1 MSRFVSVLWAFIAL
15 FVVALSVPQVARA
28 APSAGCTAINST
40 WGTGQTFSDRDE
52 LWQEGLALKVGE
64 VISYHATTSGNQNGA
79 NSPDNGSGFAL
90 YTEYNEGN
98 YGVILQEHGRSG
110 AELDL
115 SGTYAVSDAGN
126 HVVYAWSNISG
137 GTVHA
142 TVTCSWPPSP
152 DATLKS
158 LALSAGALND
168 TFTPGRIEYRA
179 SVSNEIDSIKITP
192 TVTDAAAT
200 ITVNGV
206 AVPSGSASG
215 SIPLSAGP
223 NTLTIAVTAEDGVA
237 TKTYTVIV
245 TRAPSTNADL
255 SGLSLSN
262 GTLSPSFAA
271 GTMSYTASVPYATSS
286 VAITPDVSDAT
297 ATVTI
302 NGATATPGVATIP
315 MPLAVGDNTF
325 TTIVTAQDNATTKTY
340 TVTITRAQPPS
351 TNANL
356 TGLSLSAGTLAPAF
370 DADET
375 SYAVSVPHATTSLA
389 VTPTLD
395 DPNATVTVNGATGVS
410 GNPSGAIALAVG
422 TNTVTTVVTAED
434 GTTTKTYTVTVIRA
448 ASSDANLSG
457 LSLSNGTLSPV
468 FAAGQTS
475 YTAAVS
481 NTTSSLTVTPAANEA
496 NATITVNGATVA
508 SGAASGSIAL
518 AVGQNTLTIVA
529 TAQDG
534 TSTQTYTVTVTRA
547 PSANANLD
555 GLVLSDGTLSPS
567 FTAATTSYTATVPNA
582 TSSLTATF
590 LIGHSAATLTVN
602 GAAVASNVATGP
614 ISLNVGANTLTA
626 IVTAEDGTTTKTY
639 TLTVTR
645 APSANAD
652 LSGLSLSAGT
662 LSPAFDAGVT
672 SYTATVP
679 NAAAS
684 LTATPTVSDTTASVT
699 VNGATVGSGSA
710 SGPIVLAVGANV
722 VTMAVTAQ
730 DGTTKSYLVTVTR
743 AASANADLASLSL
756 SAGTLSPAFASGVTT
771 YTAAV
776 PNTTTSLTVT
786 PGASEATATVTVNGA
801 TVAPGSASGTIALAV
816 GANVITTIVTAEDG
830 TTTST
835 YTVTV
840 TRAASSNSDLS
851 GLSLSAGTLSPAFAT
866 GTTSYTASVPN
877 TTTSLTITPDVSDA
891 TAAITVNGATV
902 PSGAASGP
910 ITLAVG
916 PNALTTVVT
925 AEDGTTTTYTVTV
938 TRAPSTN
945 ADLSGLSLS
954 SGTLSPAFATGT
966 TAYTASVPNG
976 ATTLTLT
983 PTAGDPTATITVNGV
998 TVASGAASASVALAV
1013 GNNVIATVVTAED
1026 GTTQTSYAL
1035 TVTRAASTNS
1045 ELAGLA
1051 LSSGTLSPSF
1061 ASGTTSYTASVTNA
1075 TTSLTVTPLVS
1086 DATATVTVNGVAV
1099 ASGAASGVI
1108 PLSIGAN
1115 TVTMLVTAEDGTTQ
1129 TNYTVVV
1136 TRAMA
1141 ASTDATLA
1149 GLSASGATLSPAFSA
1164 SVTSYTAA
1172 VSNATTSLTLTP
1184 VVNDAAATVTVNGVG
1199 VASGAASGPISL
1211 AVGSNTVNTVVT
1223 AEDGS
1228 VNTYTVTVTRAA
1240 PAASFAFTPAA
1251 GALPSAMAGEKYA
1264 QPISASGGSGALL
1277 YAISAGTLP
1286 NGMVLNVSTGE
1297 LTGPLSEDAE
1307 VKDYSFTISVTDA
1320 AGSSASAAYTLQVTA
1335 REVSAPDQTV
1345 NVPAGS
1351 SPPNV
1356 YLNGGATGGPF
1367 SDAQVLTVTPANAGK
1382 AEIIEGEL
1390 AQVGAFA
1397 PVGYYLKFT
1406 PDPAFSGQVR
1416 IGYQLTAAAGT
1427 SNVGVITYNLNFD
1440 ANAVVGQIDNLVR
1453 GFVQARQ
1460 NLLASSIQVPGLLER
1475 RRMLTTT
1482 DPVTMRLSPSTDG
1495 VGMSFATSLAQLE
1508 AARNAADGI
1517 DGEISPL
1524 NVWLDATMM
1533 LHNRKQNDDRWGG
1546 FGLFSAGIDY
1556 LLNEKA
1562 LIGFSFHID
1571 HMTDPTKDD
1580 AEIRGTGWLAGPY
1593 TSLELM
1599 QGIFFNTSLLYGG
1612 SSNDIDTAFFDGSFD
1627 SRRWLWDSSITGQW
1641 VLDEDTIVTPKLRA
1655 VYLNEDVDDY
1665 GVHNDAGGEIGLK
1678 GFALEQFRVSLG
1690 AEIERQFTLENDLTL
1705 KPRVGASAGYSGLD
1719 GSGVFGSVQAGVSLQ
1734 ASEAWVIDANLRAT
1748 VEGDGEAY
1756 VGARVGVGGRF

>member
-1 MSRFVSVLWAFIAL
+1 ML
-15 FVVALSVPQVARA
+15 
-28 APSAGCTAINST
+28 N
-40 WGTGQTFSDRDE
+40 
-52 LWQEGLALKVGE
+52 VGE
-64 VISYHATTSGNQNGA
+64 VISYHATTSGSLNGA
-79 NSPDNGSGFAL
+79 SNPQIGAGFAL
-90 YTEYNEGN
+90 YTEYTDND
-98 YGVILQEHGRSG
+98 YGIIVEEYGTSG

-115 SGTYAVSDAGN
+115 TGTYTVSGAGN

-137 GTVHA
+137 GTVVA
-142 TVTCSWPPSP
+142 TVSCFSPPST
-152 DATLKS
+152 DATLQS
-158 LALSAGALND
+158 LALSAGTLSP
-168 TFTPGRIEYRA
+168 TFTPGGATYTA
-179 SVSNEIDSIKITP
+179 SVPNTTVSLKVTP
-192 TVTDAAAT
+192 TVTDAGAT
-200 ITVNGV
+200 ITINGV
-206 AVPSGSASG
+206 AVVSGVASDP
-215 SIPLSAGP
+215 IPLSVGQ
-223 NTLTIAVTAEDGVA
+223 NTLTTVVTAEDGVA
-237 TKTYTVIV
+237 QKTYTATV

-255 SGLSLSN
+255 SGLALSN
-262 GTLSPSFAA
+262 GTLSPSFAS
-271 GTMSYTASVPYATSS
+271 GTTSYTAAVPYAASS

-302 NGATATPGVATIP
+302 NGAAATPGVATSP
-315 MPLAVGDNTF
+315 MPLSVGDNTF
-325 TTIVTAQDNATTKTY
+325 TTVVTAQDNATTRTY
-340 TVTITRAQPPS
+340 TVTVTRAQPPS

-356 TGLSLSAGTLAPAF
+356 TGLSLSSGTLTPAF
-370 DADET
+370 NTGQT
-375 SYAVSVPHATTSLA
+375 SYAASVPHATTSLRL
-389 VTPTLD
+389 TPTLSD
-395 DPNATVTVNGATGVS
+395 ATATVTVNGAAGASGVA
-410 GNPSGAIALAVG
+410 SGAIALAVG

-434 GTTTKTYTVTVIRA
+434 GTTTKTYTVTVTRA
-448 ASSDANLSG
+448 ASADANLSG
-457 LSLSNGTLSPV
+457 LSLSNGTLAPA
-468 FAAGQTS
+468 FASGQTA
-475 YTAAVS
+475 YTASVPNA
-481 NTTSSLTVTPAANEA
+481 TSSLTVTPTANEA

-534 TSTQTYTVTVTRA
+534 TTTQTYTVTVTRA
-547 PSANANLD
+547 PSANADLD

-567 FTAATTSYTATVPNA
+567 FTAATTSYTASVPNA

-590 LIGHSAATLTVN
+590 LIGHPAATLTVN
-602 GAAVASNVATGP
+602 GASVASNVATGP

-639 TLTVTR
+639 TVTVTR

-652 LSGLSLSAGT
+652 LSGISLSAGT

-699 VNGATVGSGSA
+699 VNGVTVGSGSA
-710 SGPIVLAVGANV
+710 SGPIALAVGPNV

-730 DGTTKSYLVTVTR
+730 DGTTKSYTVTVTR
-743 AASANADLASLSL
+743 ALSANADLANLSL
-756 SAGTLSPAFASGVTT
+756 SGGALSPAFASGVTT

-786 PGASEATATVTVNGA
+786 PGAGDATATITVNGT
-801 TVAPGSASGTIALAV
+801 TVASGVASGPIALAV

-877 TTTSLTITPDVSDA
+877 TTTSLTVTPDVSAA
-891 TAAITVNGATV
+891 TATVTVNGATV
-902 PSGAASGP
+902 SSGAASGT

-938 TRAPSTN
+938 TRAPSAN

-954 SGTLSPAFATGT
+954 SGALSPAFATGT
-966 TAYTASVPNG
+966 TAYTSSVPN
-976 ATTLTLT
+976 ATASLTLT
-983 PTAGDPTATITVNGV
+983 PTAGDPTATITVNGTSV
-998 TVASGAASASVALAV
+998 TSGAASAPVALAV
-1013 GNNVIATVVTAED
+1013 GSNVITTVVTAQD
-1026 GTTQTSYAL
+1026 GTTQTSYTL
-1035 TVTRAASTNS
+1035 TVTRAASANS
-1045 ELAGLA
+1045 ELSGLD
-1051 LSSGTLSPSF
+1051 LSNGTLSPSF
-1061 ASGTTSYTASVTNA
+1061 SAGTTSYTVSVSNA
-1075 TTSLTVTPLVS
+1075 TASLTVTPVVS

-1099 ASGAASGVI
+1099 ASGAASGAI
-1108 PLSIGAN
+1108 TLSVGSN
-1115 TVTMLVTAEDGTTQ
+1115 TVTTVVTAGDGTTQ
-1129 TNYTVVV
+1129 TNYTVAV
-1136 TRAMA
+1136 TRALA
-1141 ASTDATLA
+1141 PSTDAKLA
-1149 GLSASGATLSPAFSA
+1149 GLSLSSGTLSPAFSA
-1164 SVTSYTAA
+1164 GVTSYSAS
-1172 VSNATTSLTLTP
+1172 VSNATTSLTVTP
-1184 VVNDAAATVTVNGVG
+1184 TVNDAAATVSVNGTP
-1199 VASGAASGPISL
+1199 VASGAASGALAL
-1211 AVGSNTVNTVVT
+1211 AVGSNVLTTTVT

-1228 VNTYTVTVTRAA
+1228 ANTYTVTVTRAP
-1240 PAASFAFTPAA
+1240 PAASFTFAPAA

-1277 YAISAGTLP
+1277 YAVSGGTLP
-1286 NGMVLNVSTGE
+1286 KGMVLNVSTGE

-1307 VKDYSFTISVTDA
+1307 VADYSFTISVTDA
-1320 AGSSASAAYTLQVTA
+1320 AGSSASAGYTLKVTA

-1351 SPPNV
+1351 SPPSV

-1367 SDAQVLTVTPANAGK
+1367 SDAQILTVTPPNAGK

-1390 AQVGAFA
+1390 AQVGAFT
-1397 PVGYYLKFT
+1397 PVGYYLRFT
-1406 PDPAFSGQVR
+1406 PDPAFSGQVK
-1416 IGYQLTAAAGT
+1416 IGYQLTAAAGA
-1427 SNVGVITYNLNFD
+1427 SNVGVITYNLNFN
-1440 ANAVVGQIDNLVR
+1440 ANAVVGEIDSLVR

-1475 RRMLTTT
+1475 RRMLTAT
-1482 DPVTMRLSPSTDG
+1482 DPVTMRVSPSTDG

-1508 AARNAADGI
+1508 AARNAADGVEG
-1517 DGEISPL
+1517 GEVSPL

-1533 LHNRKQNDDRWGG
+1533 LHNRDQNDDRWGG
-1546 FGLFSAGIDY
+1546 FGLFSAGVDY

-1593 TSLELM
+1593 TSLEIM
-1599 QGIFFNTSLLYGG
+1599 QGIFFNTSVLYGG

-1627 SRRWLWDSSITGQW
+1627 SRRWMWDSSITGQW
-1641 VLDEDTIVTPKLRA
+1641 DLDEDTVVTPKLRA

-1665 GVHNDAGGEIGLK
+1665 GVHNGAGGEVGLE

-1690 AEIERQFTLENDLTL
+1690 AEIERQFTLENDMTL
-1705 KPRVGASAGYSGLD
+1705 KPRVGAAAGYSGLD
-1719 GSGVFGSVQAGVSLQ
+1719 GSGMFGSVLAGVSLQ
-1734 ASEAWVIDANLRAT
+1734 ANESWVIDANLRAT
-1748 VEGDGEAY
+1748 VEGDGEVY